1 MTQAKYTVAG
11 SGGGC
16 FTGDTL
22 VSTPDGQVRI
32 DELKEGSEV
41 ISFDDKGNTHVAK
54 VLKVHVHEDEQ
65 VYRYGF
71 WGDEYVDATPNH
83 WVLNQYNAFVAIG
96 SLGFDDCLI
105 DVMGHLRPMMSR
117 KELGTFTVY
126 NLTVERQHTFIANN
140 IRVHNAGLGA
150 RIAGAGGG
158 GRKSGGGSHTPT
170 EADDTLQSVQ
180 FASVLDLISEGEIQG
195 LEDGNKSIFLEDTP
209 IENIDGTSNFN
220 DFSVVT
226 RTGTQTQAH
235 ISGDFGST
243 QSEQAVNAEVSNGSP
258 VTRSITDTDV
268 DRVRVTLTIPSLRI
282 VENDGDIVGHSV
294 SIKIQVQ
301 YNGGGFNDVISDTIS
316 GKSSARYQRDYMITL
331 DGAFPV
337 DLRMVRVSDDET
349 STRRASSTIFQA
361 YTEIID
367 EKFRYPNAAL
377 VGLRFDS
384 RQFGSIPSRKYLIR
398 GIKIGVP
405 TNAKIDTSA
414 TTRLVVSTGA
424 TENISNGIPGRI
436 TYSGVWNGQ
445 LSTDS
450 GAPGGPV
457 WTNDPA
463 WCLYDLL
470 TSTRYGA
477 GIPEDTLD
485 RYDFFAI
492 SQYCNALVD
501 DGKGGQETRF
511 SLNMLINTRDEVY
524 NVIQQLTAI
533 FRGIAYYGSGSLV
546 LLQDKPTDA
555 QYLLGPSN
563 VVNGTFSYS
572 GSSQKSRHTVA
583 VVAWQSYDTRGDLEY
598 EYVEDHAA
606 VAKYGIIK
614 KDIKAIGCYSQ
625 GQAHRLGKWTLL
637 SEQNLTETCEFAVAI
652 ESGII
657 LRPGMVVD
665 IADPMRGGTRRSGR
679 VSSATT
685 TVVTIDSDT
694 DLSVNLA
701 ATPTLSVLLP
711 TGLVETKN
719 ISSISGTDIT
729 VDEAFSEAPNA
740 AAVYLIDTTDIQVQ
754 KFRVLSVAE
763 SGDGVYGV
771 SAIAY
776 NESIYAAI
784 EEDVSLTT
792 RDITNLSATP
802 AAPEALTGTEFLY
815 QEGQTVHTGFDFS
828 WSHDRINT
836 NDFLVKYKLDNDNF
850 TTLVTSNP
858 SITLRAL
865 RAGTLSVQVLAR
877 NYLGKQSTISTATF
891 TLVGKTAVPAD
902 VQNLSIEPIS
912 ANSARLRWDQT
923 VDLDVKVNGLVHI
936 KHSNLTDGTAT
947 WPNSVDLIPAV
958 AGNSTEAIVPLV
970 AGEIFAKFEDDLG
983 NKSTNAT
990 SVIMQFPDTLGRLAV
1005 QTRREDLD
1013 SPPFQGT
1020 KTDCFYDEGLDALII
1035 DGDEELDD
1043 QADFD
1048 EISSLDTLGDILSS
1062 AEYQFVNALDL
1073 GARFSLDIQRRFV
1086 TRAFFPNDLIDSR
1099 TANVDTWNDFDGT
1112 EADAVNAKLYFRS
1125 TNDDPSGSPTYGAW
1139 QEFVSGTFEARAFQF
1154 KTELNSSDIAQNILI
1169 DELGYEATFQRRQE
1183 NSNGTIASGTST
1195 KSVTFDKA
1203 FFVGT
1208 ASLGGSNAYLPS
1220 VAVTVQNL
1228 GDGERLNVS
1237 NVSATGFDVDILNS
1251 SNSPVNRNFT
1261 YAAVGYGKAV

>member
-1 MTQAKYTVAG
+1 MTQTKY
-11 SGGGC
+11 
-16 FTGDTL
+16 
-22 VSTPDGQVRI
+22 
-32 DELKEGSEV
+32 
-41 ISFDDKGNTHVAK
+41 
-54 VLKVHVHEDEQ
+54 
-65 VYRYGF
+65 
-71 WGDEYVDATPNH
+71 
-83 WVLNQYNAFVAIG
+83 
-96 SLGFDDCLI
+96 
-105 DVMGHLRPMMSR
+105 
-117 KELGTFTVY
+117 
-126 NLTVERQHTFIANN
+126 
-140 IRVHNAGLGA
+140 
-150 RIAGAGGG
+150 IAGAGGG
-158 GRKSGGGSHTPT
+158 GKGGGGSHTPT

-180 FASVLDLISEGEIQG
+180 FATVLDLISEGEIEG

-209 IENIDGTSNFN
+209 VQNADGSNNFS
-220 DFSVVT
+220 DFTIVT
-226 RTGTQTQAH
+226 RTGTQTQTH
-235 ISGDFGST
+235 IPGDFGST
-243 QSEQAVNAEVSNGSP
+243 QSEQAVNSEVTNGAP

-282 VENDGDIVGHSV
+282 VEDDGDITGHSV

-316 GKSSARYQRDYMITL
+316 GKSSAKYQRDYMITL
-331 DGAFPV
+331 SGAFPV
-337 DLRMVRVSDDET
+337 DIRMVRVSADET
-349 STRRASSTIFQA
+349 STRRASSTFFQA

-367 EKFRYPNAAL
+367 EKFRYPNSAL

-398 GIKIGVP
+398 GIKVKIP
-405 TNAKIDTSA
+405 SNATVDT
-414 TTRLVVSTGA
+414 TTHL
-424 TENISNGIPGRI
+424 GRI
-436 TYSGVWNGQ
+436 TYSGVWDGTFQ
-445 LSTDS
+445 AAT
-450 GAPGGPV
+450 

-470 TSTRYGA
+470 INDRFGSGV
-477 GIPEDTLD
+477 PEETLD

-492 SQYCNALVD
+492 SQYCNQLVN
-501 DGKGGQETRF
+501 DGKGGQEPRF
-511 SLNMLINTRDEVY
+511 SLNIVINSRDEVY

-533 FRGIAYYGSGSLV
+533 FRGIAYYSAGSLV

-563 VVNGTFSYS
+563 VVDGRFSYS

-583 VVAWQSYDTRGDLEY
+583 AVAWQSYDTRGDIEY

-701 ATPTLSVLLP
+701 ASPTLSVLLP
-711 TGLVETKN
+711 TGLVETKT
-719 ISSISGTDIT
+719 ISSISGADIT
-729 VDEAFSEAPNA
+729 VSEAFSEAPNP

-784 EEDVSLTT
+784 EQDVSLTT
-792 RDITNLSATP
+792 RDITNLSGTP
-802 AAPEALTGTEFLY
+802 AAPEGLTGTEFLY

-836 NDFLVKYKLDNDNF
+836 NDFLVKYKIDNDNF
-850 TTLVTSNP
+850 TTLNTSSP

-958 AGNSTEAIVPLV
+958 AGNSTEAIIPLV
-970 AGEIFAKFEDDLG
+970 EGEVLVKFEDELG

-990 SVIMQFPDTLGRLAV
+990 SVLVDFPDTLGRLIV
-1005 QTRREDLD
+1005 QARREDQD

-1020 KTDCFYDEGLDALII
+1020 KTDCFYDEDFDALII
-1035 DGDEELDD
+1035 DGDEDLDS
-1043 QADFD
+1043 QTDFD
-1048 EISSLDTLGDILSS
+1048 AINSFDTLGDILSS
-1062 AEYQFVNALDL
+1062 AEYEFNSTLDL
-1073 GARFSLDIQRRFV
+1073 GGVFSLDLARRFV
-1086 TRAFFPNDLIDSR
+1086 TRAFFPNDTIDAR
-1099 TANVDTWNDFDGT
+1099 TALIDTWNDFDGT
-1112 EADAVNAKLYFRS
+1112 AADAVNAKLYMRF
-1125 TNDDPSGSPTYGAW
+1125 TPDDPSGSPTYTAW
-1139 QEFVSGTFEARAFQF
+1139 REFINGTFQARAFQF
-1154 KTELNSSDIAQNILI
+1154 KAELTSADIAQNILI

-1183 NSNGTIASGTST
+1183 NSNGAIASGTST
-1195 KSVTFDKA
+1195 KAVTFDKA
-1203 FFVGT
+1203 FFTGT
-1208 ASLGGSNAYLPS
+1208 GSLGGSNAYLPS
-1220 VAVTVQNL
+1220 IGITVQNL
-1228 GDGERLNVS
+1228 GNGERVNVS
-1237 NVSATGFDVDILNS
+1237 NVTGTGFDLDVLDSGGSNVD
-1251 SNSPVNRNFT
+1251 RNFT
-1261 YAAVGYGKAV
+1261 YSAVGYGKAP

>member
-1 MTQAKYTVAG
+1 MTQTKYVAG
-11 SGGGC
+11 SGGG
-16 FTGDTL
+16 
-22 VSTPDGQVRI
+22 
-32 DELKEGSEV
+32 
-41 ISFDDKGNTHVAK
+41 
-54 VLKVHVHEDEQ
+54 
-65 VYRYGF
+65 
-71 WGDEYVDATPNH
+71 
-83 WVLNQYNAFVAIG
+83 
-96 SLGFDDCLI
+96 
-105 DVMGHLRPMMSR
+105 
-117 KELGTFTVY
+117 
-126 NLTVERQHTFIANN
+126 
-140 IRVHNAGLGA
+140 
-150 RIAGAGGG
+150 GGG
-158 GRKSGGGSHTPT
+158 KGGGGSHTPT

-180 FASVLDLISEGEIQG
+180 FASVLDVISEGEIQG

-209 IENIDGTSNFN
+209 IENADGSNNFQS
-220 DFSVVT
+220 FEVVT
-226 RTGTQTQAH
+226 RTGTQTQTH

-243 QSEQAVNAEVSNGSP
+243 QSEQAVNAEVSNSTP

-282 VENDGDIVGHSV
+282 VEDDGDITGHSV
-294 SIKIQVQ
+294 SIKIQIQ
-301 YNGGGFNDVISDTIS
+301 YNGGGFNDVVSDTIA
-316 GKSSARYQRDYMITL
+316 GKSSARYQRDYMIAL
-331 DGAFPV
+331 SGAFPV
-337 DLRMVRVSDDET
+337 DIRMVRVSADET
-349 STRRASSTIFQA
+349 STRRASSTFFQA

-367 EKFRYPNAAL
+367 EKFRYPNSAL

-384 RQFGSIPSRKYLIR
+384 RQFGSVPSRKYLIR
-398 GIKIGVP
+398 GIKVKIP
-405 TNAKIDTSA
+405 SNATVDT
-414 TTRLVVSTGA
+414 TTHL
-424 TENISNGIPGRI
+424 GRI
-436 TYSGVWNGQ
+436 TYSGVWDGTFQ
-445 LSTDS
+445 AAT
-450 GAPGGPV
+450 

-470 TSTRYGA
+470 INDRYGA

-485 RYDFFAI
+485 RYDFFSI
-492 SQYCNALVD
+492 SQYCNALVN
-501 DGKGGQETRF
+501 DGEGGQEPRF
-511 SLNMLINTRDEVY
+511 SLNMLINSRDEVY
-524 NVIQQLTAI
+524 NVIQQLTGI

-546 LLQDKPTDA
+546 LLQDKPTDS

-563 VVNGTFSYS
+563 VAGGTFSYS

-583 VVAWQSYDTRGDLEY
+583 VVAWQSYDTRGGIEY

-614 KDIKAIGCYSQ
+614 KDIKSIGCYSQ

-652 ESGII
+652 DSGII
-657 LRPGMVVD
+657 VRPGMVVD
-665 IADPMRGGTRRSGR
+665 IADPLRGGTRRSGR

-685 TVVTIDSDT
+685 TVITIDSTT

-701 ATPTLSVLLP
+701 SSPTISVMMP
-711 TGLVETKN
+711 TGLAETRS
-719 ISSISGTDIT
+719 ISSISNAEIT
-729 VDEAFSEAPNA
+729 VTAAFSEAPNA
-740 AAVYLIDTTDIQVQ
+740 AAVYMIETTDIQVQ

-784 EEDVSLTT
+784 EENISLTT

-802 AAPEALTGTEFLY
+802 SAPENLTGNEFLY

-828 WSHDRINT
+828 WSHDRRNT

-850 TTLVTSNP
+850 TTLVTGNP

-877 NYLGKQSTISTATF
+877 NYLGKQSIISTATF
-891 TLVGKTAVPAD
+891 TLVGKTAVPGD

-936 KHSNLTDGTAT
+936 KHSSLTDGTGT

-958 AGNSTEAIVPLV
+958 GGNSTEAIVPLV

-990 SVIMQFPDTLGRLAV
+990 SVLMQFPDTLGRLII
-1005 QTRREDLD
+1005 QTRREDQD

-1020 KTDCFYDEGLDALII
+1020 KTDCFYSDGFDALII
-1035 DGDEELDD
+1035 DGNENID
-1043 QADFD
+1043 AVTDFD
-1048 EISSLDTLGDILSS
+1048 AITSLDFLGDILSS
-1062 AEYQFVNALDL
+1062 AEYQFVNTLDL
-1073 GARFSLDIQRRFV
+1073 GARFSLDLQRRFV
-1086 TRAFFPNDLIDSR
+1086 TRAFFPNDTVDARSALVDS
-1099 TANVDTWNDFDGT
+1099 WSDFDGT
-1112 EADAVNAKLYFRS
+1112 DADAVNAKLYFRS
-1125 TNDDPSGSPTYGAW
+1125 TVDDPSGTPTYSAW
-1139 QEFVSGTFEARAFQF
+1139 QEFISGTFEARAFQF
-1154 KTELNSSDIAQNILI
+1154 KAELNSSDIAQNILV

-1183 NSNGTIASGTST
+1183 NSNGTTASGTST

-1203 FFVGT
+1203 FFAGT
-1208 ASLGGSNAYLPS
+1208 ASLGGANAYLPS
-1220 VAVTVQNL
+1220 VAVTIQNL
-1228 GDGERLNVS
+1228 GNGERLNVS
-1237 NVSATGFDVDILNS
+1237 NVSATGFDLDILDG
-1251 SNSPVNRNFT
+1251 SNNNVDRNFT

>member
-1 MTQAKYTVAG
+1 MTQTKY
-11 SGGGC
+11 
-16 FTGDTL
+16 
-22 VSTPDGQVRI
+22 
-32 DELKEGSEV
+32 
-41 ISFDDKGNTHVAK
+41 
-54 VLKVHVHEDEQ
+54 
-65 VYRYGF
+65 
-71 WGDEYVDATPNH
+71 
-83 WVLNQYNAFVAIG
+83 
-96 SLGFDDCLI
+96 
-105 DVMGHLRPMMSR
+105 
-117 KELGTFTVY
+117 
-126 NLTVERQHTFIANN
+126 
-140 IRVHNAGLGA
+140 
-150 RIAGAGGG
+150 IAGAGGG
-158 GRKSGGGSHTPT
+158 GKGGGGSHTPT

-180 FASVLDLISEGEIQG
+180 FATVLDLISEGEIEG

-209 IENIDGTSNFN
+209 VQNADGSNNFS
-220 DFSVVT
+220 DFTIVT
-226 RTGTQTQAH
+226 RTGTQTQTH
-235 ISGDFGST
+235 IPGDFGST
-243 QSEQAVNAEVSNGSP
+243 QSEQAVNSEVTNGAP

-282 VENDGDIVGHSV
+282 VEDDGDITGHTV

-316 GKSSARYQRDYMITL
+316 GKSSAKYQRDYMITL

-337 DLRMVRVSDDET
+337 DIRMVRVSADET
-349 STRRASSTIFQA
+349 STRRASSTFFQA

-367 EKFRYPNAAL
+367 EKFRYPNSAL

-398 GIKIGVP
+398 GIKVKIP
-405 TNAKIDTSA
+405 SNATVDT
-414 TTRLVVSTGA
+414 TTHL
-424 TENISNGIPGRI
+424 GRI
-436 TYSGVWNGQ
+436 TYSGVWDGTFQ
-445 LSTDS
+445 AAT
-450 GAPGGPV
+450 

-470 TSTRYGA
+470 INDRYGA
-477 GIPEDTLD
+477 GVPEDTLD
-485 RYDFFAI
+485 RYDFFAV
-492 SQYCNALVD
+492 SQYCNQLVD
-501 DGKGGQETRF
+501 DGKGDQEPRF
-511 SLNMLINTRDEVY
+511 SLNILINSRDEVY

-533 FRGIAYYGSGSLV
+533 FRGIAYYSAGSLV

-563 VVNGTFSYS
+563 VVDGRFSYS

-583 VVAWQSYDTRGDLEY
+583 VVAWQSYDTRGNIEY
-598 EYVEDHAA
+598 EYVEDHDA

-614 KDIKAIGCYSQ
+614 KEIKAIGCYSQ

-665 IADPMRGGTRRSGR
+665 IADPLRGGTRRSGR

-694 DLSVNLA
+694 DLSVSLTA
-701 ATPTLSVLLP
+701 SPTLSVLLP
-711 TGLVETKN
+711 TGLVETKT
-719 ISSISGTDIT
+719 ISSISGAEIT

-771 SAIAY
+771 SAIKY
-776 NESIYAAI
+776 NESIYNAI

-792 RDITNLSATP
+792 RDITNLSGTP
-802 AAPEALTGTEFLY
+802 AAPEGLTGTEFLY
-815 QEGQTVHTGFDFS
+815 QEGQTVHTGFDLS
-828 WSHDRINT
+828 WSHNRINV
-836 NDFLVKYKLDNDNF
+836 NDFLVQYKIGDDNF
-850 TTLVTSNP
+850 TAVASTAP

-865 RAGTLSVQVLAR
+865 RAGTLTVEVLAR
-877 NYLGKQSTISTATF
+877 NYLGKQSTIAEATF
-891 TLVGKTAVPAD
+891 ELVGKTAVPGD
-902 VQNLSIEPIS
+902 VQNLSIEAIS
-912 ANSARLRWDQT
+912 ANSARLRWDKT

-947 WPNSVDLIPAV
+947 WPNSVDLIEAV

-990 SVIMQFPDTLGRLAV
+990 SVIMQLPDTLGRLAI

-1020 KTDCFYDEGLDALII
+1020 KTDCFYDEDLDALII
-1035 DGDEELDD
+1035 EGDEELDD
-1043 QADFD
+1043 QTDFD

-1073 GARFSLDIQRRFV
+1073 GARFSLDLQRRFV

-1099 TANVDTWNDFDGT
+1099 TADVDDWSDFDGT
-1112 EADAVNAKLYFRS
+1112 EADAVNAKLYMRS
-1125 TNDDPSGSPTYGAW
+1125 TFDDPSGSPTYTAW
-1139 QEFVSGTFEARAFQF
+1139 QEFISGTFDARAFQF
-1154 KTELNSSDIAQNILI
+1154 KAELNSSDIAQNILV

-1183 NSNGTIASGTST
+1183 NSNAAIASGTST

-1203 FFVGT
+1203 FFTGT
-1208 ASLGGSNAYLPS
+1208 ASLGGINAYLPS

-1228 GDGERLNVS
+1228 GNGERLNVS
-1237 NVSATGFDVDILNS
+1237 NVSATGFDVDILNGDDA
-1251 SNSPVNRNFT
+1251 NVDRNFT

>member
-1 MTQAKYTVAG
+1 MTQTKY
-11 SGGGC
+11 
-16 FTGDTL
+16 
-22 VSTPDGQVRI
+22 
-32 DELKEGSEV
+32 
-41 ISFDDKGNTHVAK
+41 
-54 VLKVHVHEDEQ
+54 
-65 VYRYGF
+65 
-71 WGDEYVDATPNH
+71 
-83 WVLNQYNAFVAIG
+83 
-96 SLGFDDCLI
+96 
-105 DVMGHLRPMMSR
+105 
-117 KELGTFTVY
+117 
-126 NLTVERQHTFIANN
+126 
-140 IRVHNAGLGA
+140 
-150 RIAGAGGG
+150 IAGAGGG
-158 GRKSGGGSHTPT
+158 GKGGGGSHTPT

-180 FASVLDLISEGEIQG
+180 FATVLDLISEGEIEG

-209 IENIDGTSNFN
+209 VQNADGSNNFS
-220 DFSVVT
+220 DFTIVT
-226 RTGTQTQAH
+226 RTGTQTQTH
-235 ISGDFGST
+235 IPGDFGST
-243 QSEQAVNAEVSNGSP
+243 QSEQAVNSEVTNGSP

-282 VENDGDIVGHSV
+282 VEDDGDITGHSV

-316 GKSSARYQRDYMITL
+316 GKSSAKYQRDYMITL
-331 DGAFPV
+331 SGAFPV
-337 DLRMVRVSDDET
+337 DIRMVRVSADET
-349 STRRASSTIFQA
+349 STRRASSTFFQA

-367 EKFRYPNAAL
+367 EKFRYPNSAL

-398 GIKIGVP
+398 GIKVKIP
-405 TNAKIDTSA
+405 SNATVDT
-414 TTRLVVSTGA
+414 TTHL
-424 TENISNGIPGRI
+424 GRI
-436 TYSGVWNGQ
+436 TYSGVWDGTFQ
-445 LSTDS
+445 AAT
-450 GAPGGPV
+450 

-470 TSTRYGA
+470 INDRFGSGV
-477 GIPEDTLD
+477 PEDTLD

-492 SQYCNALVD
+492 SQYCNQLVD
-501 DGKGGQETRF
+501 DGKGGQEPRF
-511 SLNMLINTRDEVY
+511 SLNILINSRDEVY

-533 FRGIAYYGSGSLV
+533 FRGIAYYSAGSLV

-563 VVNGTFSYS
+563 VVDGRFSYS

-583 VVAWQSYDTRGDLEY
+583 VVAWQSYDTRGNIEY
-598 EYVEDHAA
+598 EYVEDHDA

-614 KDIKAIGCYSQ
+614 KEIKAIGCYSQ

-665 IADPMRGGTRRSGR
+665 IADPLRGGTRRSGR

-694 DLSVNLA
+694 DLSVSLTA
-701 ATPTLSVLLP
+701 SPTLSVLLP
-711 TGLVETKN
+711 TGLVETKT
-719 ISSISGTDIT
+719 ISSISGAEIT

-754 KFRVLSVAE
+754 KFRVLSIAE
-763 SGDGVYGV
+763 SDDGIYGV

-784 EEDVSLTT
+784 EQDVSLTT
-792 RDITNLSATP
+792 RDITNLSGTP
-802 AAPEALTGTEFLY
+802 AAPEGLTGTEFLY
-815 QEGQTVHTGFDFS
+815 QEGQTVHTGFDLS
-828 WSHDRINT
+828 WQHDRINV
-836 NDFLVKYKLDNDNF
+836 NEFRVKYKLDNDNF
-850 TTLVTSNP
+850 IELNTSNP
-858 SITLRAL
+858 SVTLRNL
-865 RAGTLSVQVLAR
+865 KAGTLTVQIRAV
-877 NYLGKQSTISTATF
+877 NYLGKQSSTASATF
-891 TLVGKTAVPAD
+891 TLVGKTAVPGD
-902 VQNLSIEPIS
+902 VQNLSIEAIS

-990 SVIMQFPDTLGRLAV
+990 SVIMQFPDTLGQLAV

-1020 KTDCFYDEGLDALII
+1020 KTDCFYDEGQDALII
-1035 DGDEELDD
+1035 DGDEDLDD
-1043 QADFD
+1043 QTDFD
-1048 EISSLDTLGDILSS
+1048 DISSLDTLGDILSS

-1073 GARFSLDIQRRFV
+1073 GARFSLDLQRRFV

-1099 TANVDTWNDFDGT
+1099 TANIDTWNDFDGT

-1139 QEFVSGTFEARAFQF
+1139 QEFISGTFDARAFQF
-1154 KTELNSSDIAQNILI
+1154 KAELNSSDIAQNILI

-1183 NSNGTIASGTST
+1183 NSNAAIASGTST

-1203 FFVGT
+1203 FFTGT
-1208 ASLGGSNAYLPS
+1208 ASLGGTNAYLPS

-1228 GDGERLNVS
+1228 GNGERLNVS
-1237 NVSATGFDVDILNS
+1237 NVSATGFDVDILNGS
-1251 SNSPVNRNFT
+1251 DANVDRNFT

>member
-1 MTQAKYTVAG
+1 MTQTKYVAG
-11 SGGGC
+11 SGGG
-16 FTGDTL
+16 
-22 VSTPDGQVRI
+22 
-32 DELKEGSEV
+32 
-41 ISFDDKGNTHVAK
+41 
-54 VLKVHVHEDEQ
+54 
-65 VYRYGF
+65 
-71 WGDEYVDATPNH
+71 
-83 WVLNQYNAFVAIG
+83 
-96 SLGFDDCLI
+96 
-105 DVMGHLRPMMSR
+105 
-117 KELGTFTVY
+117 
-126 NLTVERQHTFIANN
+126 
-140 IRVHNAGLGA
+140 
-150 RIAGAGGG
+150 GGG
-158 GRKSGGGSHTPT
+158 KGGGGSHTPT

-180 FASVLDLISEGEIQG
+180 FASVLDVISEGEIQG

-209 IENIDGTSNFN
+209 IENADGSNNFQS
-220 DFSVVT
+220 FEVVT
-226 RTGTQTQAH
+226 RTGTQTQTH

-243 QSEQAVNAEVSNGSP
+243 QSEQAVNAEVSNSTP

-282 VENDGDIVGHSV
+282 VEDDGDITGHSV
-294 SIKIQVQ
+294 SIKIQIQ
-301 YNGGGFNDVISDTIS
+301 YNGGGFNDVVSDTIA
-316 GKSSARYQRDYMITL
+316 GKSSAKYQRDYMIAL
-331 DGAFPV
+331 SGAFPV
-337 DLRMVRVSDDET
+337 DIRMVRVSADET
-349 STRRASSTIFQA
+349 STRRASSTFFQA

-367 EKFRYPNAAL
+367 EKFRYPNSAL

-384 RQFGSIPSRKYLIR
+384 RQFGSVPNRKYLIR
-398 GIKIGVP
+398 GIKIKIP
-405 TNAKIDTSA
+405 SNATVDT
-414 TTRLVVSTGA
+414 TTHL
-424 TENISNGIPGRI
+424 GRI
-436 TYSGVWNGQ
+436 TYSGVWDGTFQ
-445 LSTDS
+445 AAT
-450 GAPGGPV
+450 

-470 TSTRYGA
+470 INDRYGA

-485 RYDFFAI
+485 RYDFFSI
-492 SQYCNALVD
+492 SQYCNALVN
-501 DGKGGQETRF
+501 DGDGGQEPRF
-511 SLNMLINTRDEVY
+511 SLNMLINSRDEVY
-524 NVIQQLTAI
+524 NVIQQLTGI

-563 VVNGTFSYS
+563 VAGGTFSYS

-583 VVAWQSYDTRGDLEY
+583 VVAWQSYDTRGGIEY

-614 KDIKAIGCYSQ
+614 KDIKSIGCYSQ

-652 ESGII
+652 DSGII
-657 LRPGMVVD
+657 VRPGMVVD
-665 IADPMRGGTRRSGR
+665 IADPVRGGTRRSGR

-685 TVVTIDSDT
+685 TVITIDSTT

-701 ATPTLSVLLP
+701 SSPTISVMMP
-711 TGLVETKN
+711 TGLAETRS
-719 ISSISGTDIT
+719 ISSISNAEIT
-729 VDEAFSEAPNA
+729 VTAAFSEAPNA
-740 AAVYLIDTTDIQVQ
+740 AAVYMIDTTDIQVQ

-784 EEDVSLTT
+784 EENISLTT

-802 AAPEALTGTEFLY
+802 SAPENLTGSEFLY

-828 WSHDRINT
+828 WSHDRRNT
-836 NDFLVKYKLDNDNF
+836 NDFLVKYKLDNNNF
-850 TTLVTSNP
+850 TTLVTGNP
-858 SITLRAL
+858 SITLKAL

-891 TLVGKTAVPAD
+891 TLVGKTAVPGD

-936 KHSNLTDGTAT
+936 KHSSLTDGSAT

-958 AGNSTEAIVPLV
+958 GGNSTEAIVPLV

-990 SVIMQFPDTLGRLAV
+990 SVLMQFPDTLGRLIV
-1005 QTRREDLD
+1005 QTRREDQD

-1020 KTDCFYDEGLDALII
+1020 KTDCFYSDDFDALII
-1035 DGDEELDD
+1035 DGDKAID
-1043 QADFD
+1043 AVTDFD
-1048 EISSLDTLGDILSS
+1048 AITSFDFLGDILSS
-1062 AEYQFVNALDL
+1062 AEYQFVNTLDL
-1073 GARFSLDIQRRFV
+1073 GARFSLDLQRRFV
-1086 TRAFFPNDLIDSR
+1086 TRAFFPNDTVDAR
-1099 TANVDTWNDFDGT
+1099 TALVDTWNDFDGT
-1112 EADAVNAKLYFRS
+1112 DADAVNAKLYFRS
-1125 TNDDPSGSPTYGAW
+1125 TLDDPSGTPTYSAW
-1139 QEFVSGTFEARAFQF
+1139 QEFISGTFEARAFQF
-1154 KTELNSSDIAQNILI
+1154 KAELNSSDIAQNILV

-1183 NSNGTIASGTST
+1183 NSNGTTASGTST

-1208 ASLGGSNAYLPS
+1208 ASLGGANAYLPS
-1220 VAVTVQNL
+1220 VAVTIQNL
-1228 GDGERLNVS
+1228 GNGERLNVS
-1237 NVSATGFDVDILNS
+1237 NVSATGFDLDILDG
-1251 SNSPVNRNFT
+1251 SNNNVDRNFT

>member
-1 MTQAKYTVAG
+1 MTQTKYIV
-11 SGGGC
+11 
-16 FTGDTL
+16 
-22 VSTPDGQVRI
+22 
-32 DELKEGSEV
+32 
-41 ISFDDKGNTHVAK
+41 
-54 VLKVHVHEDEQ
+54 
-65 VYRYGF
+65 
-71 WGDEYVDATPNH
+71 
-83 WVLNQYNAFVAIG
+83 
-96 SLGFDDCLI
+96 
-105 DVMGHLRPMMSR
+105 
-117 KELGTFTVY
+117 
-126 NLTVERQHTFIANN
+126 
-140 IRVHNAGLGA
+140 
-150 RIAGAGGG
+150 GAGGG
-158 GRKSGGGSHTPT
+158 GKGGGGSHTPT

-180 FASVLDLISEGEIQG
+180 FATVLDLISEGEIQG

-209 IENIDGTSNFN
+209 VQNADGSNNFS
-220 DFSVVT
+220 DFTIVT
-226 RTGTQTQAH
+226 RTGTQTQTH
-235 ISGDFGST
+235 IPGDFGST
-243 QSEQAVNAEVSNGSP
+243 QSEQAVNSEVTNGSP

-282 VENDGDIVGHSV
+282 VEDDGDITGHTV

-301 YNGGGFNDVISDTIS
+301 YNGGGFNDVISDTIT
-316 GKSSARYQRDYMITL
+316 GKSSAKYQRDYMITL
-331 DGAFPV
+331 SGSFPV
-337 DLRMVRVSDDET
+337 DIRMVRVSADET
-349 STRRASSTIFQA
+349 STRRASSTFFQA

-367 EKFRYPNAAL
+367 EKFRYPNSAL

-398 GIKIGVP
+398 GIKVKIP
-405 TNAKIDTSA
+405 SNATVDT
-414 TTRLVVSTGA
+414 TTHL
-424 TENISNGIPGRI
+424 GRI
-436 TYSGVWNGQ
+436 TYSGVWDGTFQ
-445 LSTDS
+445 AAT
-450 GAPGGPV
+450 

-470 TSTRYGA
+470 INDRYGA
-477 GIPEDTLD
+477 GVPEDTLD

-492 SQYCNALVD
+492 SQYCASLVD
-501 DGKGGQETRF
+501 DGKGGQEPRF
-511 SLNMLINTRDEVY
+511 SLNMLINSRDEVY

-563 VVNGTFSYS
+563 VVDGRFSYS

-583 VVAWQSYDTRGDLEY
+583 VVAWQSYDTRGDVEY
-598 EYVEDHAA
+598 EYVENHAA

-614 KDIKAIGCYSQ
+614 KEIKAIGCYSQ

-665 IADPMRGGTRRSGR
+665 IADPLRGGTRRSGR

-701 ATPTLSVLLP
+701 ASPTLSVLLP
-711 TGLVETKN
+711 TGLVETKT
-719 ISSISGTDIT
+719 ISSISGADIT
-729 VDEAFSEAPNA
+729 VSSAFSEAPNP

-784 EEDVSLTT
+784 EEDVSLTA
-792 RDITNLSATP
+792 RDITNLSGTP
-802 AAPEALTGTEFLY
+802 AAPEGLTGSEFLY

-850 TTLVTSNP
+850 TTLVTSSP

-877 NYLGKQSTISTATF
+877 NYLGKQSVISTATF

-923 VDLDVKVNGLVHI
+923 VDLDVKVNGLVHV
-936 KHSNLTDGTAT
+936 KHSNLTDGSAT
-947 WPNSVDLIPAV
+947 WPNSVDLIPAL
-958 AGNSTEAIVPLV
+958 AGNSTEAIIPLV
-970 AGEIFAKFEDDLG
+970 EGEVLVKFEDELG

-990 SVIMQFPDTLGRLAV
+990 SVLMDFPDAVGRITV
-1005 QTRREDLD
+1005 QTRREDQD
-1013 SPPFQGT
+1013 TPPYQGT
-1020 KTDCFYDEGLDALII
+1020 KTDCFYSDDLDALVI
-1035 DGDEELDD
+1035 DGDDNIDD
-1043 QADFD
+1043 VTDVDAITSFDF
-1048 EISSLDTLGDILSS
+1048 LGDILSS
-1062 AEYQFVNALDL
+1062 AEYQFNNTLDL
-1073 GARFSLDIQRRFV
+1073 GARFALDIKRRFV
-1086 TRAFFPNDLIDSR
+1086 TRAFFPNDTIDAR
-1099 TANVDTWNDFDGT
+1099 TALIDTWNDFDGT
-1112 EADAVNAKLYFRS
+1112 EADAVNAKLYMRR
-1125 TNDDPSGSPTYGAW
+1125 TDDDPSGSPTYTAW
-1139 QEFVSGTFEARAFQF
+1139 QEFVAGTFKGRAFQF
-1154 KTELNSSDIAQNILI
+1154 KAELTSADIAQNILI
-1169 DELGYEATFQRRQE
+1169 DQLGYETSFQRREEISQP
-1183 NSNGTIASGTST
+1183 IASGTST
-1195 KSVTFDKA
+1195 KSVTFDNA

-1208 ASLGGSNAYLPS
+1208 SALGNLNNFLPS
-1220 VAVTVQNL
+1220 IGVTVQNL
-1228 GDGERLNVS
+1228 GNGERVNVS
-1237 NVSATGFDVDILNS
+1237 NVTGTGFDLDVLDS
-1251 SNSPVNRNFT
+1251 SGNNQDRTFT
-1261 YAAVGYGKAV
+1261 YTAVGFGRGV

>member
-1 MTQAKYTVAG
+1 MTQAKYVAG
-11 SGGGC
+11 AGGGGGGC
-16 FTGDTL
+16 FTGETL
-22 VSTPDGQVRI
+22 VSTPEGQVRI

-54 VLKVHVHEDEQ
+54 VLKVHVHKNEQ
-65 VYRYGF
+65 VFRYGF
-71 WGDEYVDATPNH
+71 WGDEFIDATPNH

-117 KELGTFTVY
+117 KDIGTATVY

-140 IRVHNAGLGA
+140 IRVHNAGIGQ

-158 GRKSGGGSHTPT
+158 GRKSGGGSSHTPT

-180 FASVLDLISEGEIQG
+180 FATVLDLISEGEIEG
-195 LEDGNKSIFLEDTP
+195 LENGNKSIFLQDTP
-209 IENIDGTSNFN
+209 VENADGSNNFN
-220 DFSVVT
+220 NFSVST
-226 RTGTQTQAH
+226 RNGTQTQTH
-235 ISGDFGST
+235 ISGDFRST
-243 QSEQAVNAEVSNGSP
+243 LSEQQVDAEVTNGSP
-258 VTRSITDTDV
+258 ITRSITDTDV
-268 DRVRVTLTIPSLRI
+268 DRIRVTLTIPSLRI
-282 VENDGDIVGHSV
+282 VEDDGDITGHSV
-294 SIKIQVQ
+294 RIKFQVQ
-301 YNGGGFNDVISDTIS
+301 YNGGGYNDVIDDTIR

-331 DGAFPV
+331 SGAFPV
-337 DLRMVRVSDDET
+337 DIRMVRVSADES
-349 STRRASSTIFQA
+349 STRRSSSTFFTS

-367 EKFRYPNAAL
+367 EKFRYPNSAL

-384 RQFGSIPSRKYLIR
+384 RQFSSVPSRKYLIR
-398 GIKIGVP
+398 GIKVKIP
-405 TNAKIDTSA
+405 SNATVDT
-414 TTRLVVSTGA
+414 TTHL
-424 TENISNGIPGRI
+424 GRI
-436 TYSGVWNGQ
+436 TYSGVWDGTF
-445 LSTDS
+445 SAAT
-450 GAPGGPV
+450 

-470 TSTRYGA
+470 INTRYGA
-477 GIPEDTLD
+477 GVPEDTLD
-485 RYDFFAI
+485 RYDFFAV

-501 DGKGGQETRF
+501 DGKGGQEPRF
-511 SLNMLINTRDEVY
+511 SLNMLINSRDEVF
-524 NVIQQLTAI
+524 NVIKQLTAV

-555 QYLLGPSN
+555 QYLLGPAN
-563 VVNGTFSYS
+563 VVNGVFSYS
-572 GSSQKSRHTVA
+572 GTAQKARHTVA
-583 VVAWQSYDTRGDLEY
+583 VVGWQSYDTRGDTEY
-598 EYVEDHAA
+598 EYVEDHDA

-614 KDIKAIGCYSQ
+614 KDIKAVGTYSQ

-637 SEQNLTETCEFAVAI
+637 SEQNLTETCDFSVAI

-685 TVVTIDSDT
+685 ENITVDSDT
-694 DLSVNLA
+694 DLSVDLDNS
-701 ATPTLSVLLP
+701 PTISVIMP

-719 ISSISGTDIT
+719 INSIEGTQINFAGT
-729 VDEAFSEAPNA
+729 LSEAPNA
-740 AAVYLIDTTDIQVQ
+740 GAVYLIDTTDIQSQ

-763 SGDGVYGV
+763 SGNGVYGV

-983 NKSTNAT
+983 NKSANAT

-1020 KTDCFYDEGLDALII
+1020 KTDCFYDEDLDALII
-1035 DGDEELDD
+1035 DGDEQFDD
-1043 QADFD
+1043 QAEVDT
-1048 EISSLDTLGDILSS
+1048 ISSFDTLGDILSS

-1139 QEFVSGTFEARAFQF
+1139 QEFISGTFEARAFQF
-1154 KTELNSSDIAQNILI
+1154 KAELSSSDIAQNILI

-1228 GDGERLNVS
+1228 GNGERLNVS

>member
-1 MTQAKYTVAG
+1 MTQTKYVSG
-11 SGGGC
+11 SGGG
-16 FTGDTL
+16 
-22 VSTPDGQVRI
+22 S
-32 DELKEGSEV
+32 GSK
-41 ISFDDKGNTHVAK
+41 D
-54 VLKVHVHEDEQ
+54 
-65 VYRYGF
+65 
-71 WGDEYVDATPNH
+71 
-83 WVLNQYNAFVAIG
+83 
-96 SLGFDDCLI
+96 
-105 DVMGHLRPMMSR
+105 
-117 KELGTFTVY
+117 
-126 NLTVERQHTFIANN
+126 
-140 IRVHNAGLGA
+140 
-150 RIAGAGGG
+150 GGG
-158 GRKSGGGSHTPT
+158 GSSHTPT

-180 FASVLDLISEGEIQG
+180 FASVVDLISEGEIYG
-195 LEDGNKSIFLEDTP
+195 LDDGLKSIFLEDTP
-209 IENIDGTSNFN
+209 IENADGSYNFTSFQ
-220 DFSVVT
+220 VA
-226 RTGTQTQAH
+226 RRKGTQTQTH
-235 ISGDFGST
+235 IAFFGGI
-243 QSEQAVNAEVSNGSP
+243 QVEEAVNAEVTNSTP
-258 VTRSITDTDV
+258 VTRSITNTNV
-268 DRVRVTLTIPSLRI
+268 DLVRVTLTIPSLRI
-282 VENDGDIVGHSV
+282 IEDDGDIVGNSV

-301 YNGGGFNDVISDTIS
+301 YNGGGFTDVISDTIS
-316 GKSSARYQRDYMITL
+316 GKSSARYQRDYMVTL

-337 DLRMVRVSDDET
+337 DIRMVRVSADET
-349 STRRASSTIFQA
+349 STRRSSSTFFQS
-361 YTEIID
+361 YTEVINR
-367 EKFRYPNAAL
+367 KFRYPNSA
-377 VGLRFDS
+377 VIGLQFDS
-384 RQFGSIPSRKYLIR
+384 RQFSSVPSRKYLIR
-398 GIKIGVP
+398 GIKVKIP
-405 TNAKIDTSA
+405 SNATVDT
-414 TTRLVVSTGA
+414 TTHL
-424 TENISNGIPGRI
+424 GRI
-436 TYSGVWNGQ
+436 TYSGVWDGTFQ
-445 LSTDS
+445 AAT
-450 GAPGGPV
+450 

-470 TSTRYGA
+470 INNRYGA
-477 GIPEDTLD
+477 GVPEDTLD

-492 SQYCNALVD
+492 SQYCNTLVD
-501 DGKGGQETRF
+501 DGKGGQEPRF
-511 SLNMLINTRDEVY
+511 SLNILINSRDEVY

-572 GSSQKSRHTVA
+572 GSSQKARHTVA

-606 VAKYGIIK
+606 VAKHGIIK

-685 TVVTIDSDT
+685 TVITIDSDT

-719 ISSISGTDIT
+719 ISSISGADIT

-784 EEDVSLTT
+784 EEDVSLTA
-792 RDITNLSATP
+792 RDITNLSGTP
-802 AAPEALTGTEFLY
+802 AAPEGLTGIEFLY

-828 WSHDRINT
+828 WSHNRLNV
-836 NDFLVKYKLDNDNF
+836 NDFLVKYKIDNDNF
-850 TTLVTSNP
+850 ITLTTSNP
-858 SITLRAL
+858 SVTLRGL

-923 VDLDVKVNGLVHI
+923 VDLDVKVNGLVHV
-936 KHSNLTDGTAT
+936 KHSNLTDGSAT

-958 AGNSTEAIVPLV
+958 AGNSTEAIIPLV
-970 AGEIFAKFEDDLG
+970 EGEVLVKFEDELG

-990 SVIMQFPDTLGRLAV
+990 SVLMDFPDAVGGITV
-1005 QTRREDLD
+1005 QTRREDQD
-1013 SPPFQGT
+1013 TPPYQGT
-1020 KTDCFYDEGLDALII
+1020 KTDCFYSDDLDALVI
-1035 DGDEELDD
+1035 DGDDNIDD
-1043 QADFD
+1043 VTDVDAITSFDF
-1048 EISSLDTLGDILSS
+1048 LGDIVSS
-1062 AEYQFVNALDL
+1062 AEYQFNNTLDL
-1073 GARFSLDIQRRFV
+1073 GARFALDIKRRFV
-1086 TRAFFPNDLIDSR
+1086 TRAFFPNDTIDAR
-1099 TANVDTWNDFDGT
+1099 TALIDTWNDFDGT
-1112 EADAVNAKLYFRS
+1112 EADAVNAKLYMRR
-1125 TNDDPSGSPTYGAW
+1125 TDDDPSGSPTYTAW
-1139 QEFVSGTFEARAFQF
+1139 QEFVAGTFKGRAFQF
-1154 KTELNSSDIAQNILI
+1154 KAELTSADIAQNILV
-1169 DELGYEATFQRRQE
+1169 DQLGYETSFQRREEISQP
-1183 NSNGTIASGTST
+1183 IASGTST
-1195 KSVTFDKA
+1195 KSVTFDNA

-1208 ASLGGSNAYLPS
+1208 SALGNLNNFLPS
-1220 VAVTVQNL
+1220 VGITVQNL
-1228 GDGERLNVS
+1228 GNGERVNIS
-1237 NVSATGFDVDILNS
+1237 NVTGTGFDLDVLDS
-1251 SNSPVNRNFT
+1251 SGNNQDRTFT
-1261 YAAVGYGKAV
+1261 YTAVGFGRGV